1 MQSVNQ
7 PTIYTLTYPIFHIII
22 AITISISQIVCQR
35 QLLLFPV
42 FLLTKFLLPGFR
54 ASFVFWKAFTIRCF
68 FVELFYVLPL
78 VDRSIIV
85 CYSQVGVVRKGGEP
99 RRQASTG
106 NGYSNI
112 SLLIRKQTWNI
123 IQYSRYFL
131 SFFKPSKNLLF
142 TKCHFLLFVNCSLAL
157 KDVTRIYIFG
167 DYVDRMNDVSKLDT
181 QLHSGLINF
190 RRIVFE

>member
-35 QLLLFPV
+35 QLLLFPPSG
-42 FLLTKFLLPGFR
+42 FSCIFCLLESLYHSL
-54 ASFVFWKAFTIRCF
+54 F
-68 FVELFYVLPL
+68 FAELFYVLPL

-112 SLLIRKQTWNI
+112 SLLIRKQTQNI
-123 IQYSRYFL
+123 IQNSCYFL

-142 TKCHFLLFVNCSLAL
+142 TKCHFLLFVNSSLAL
-157 KDVTRIYIFG
+157 KDVTRIYLFG
-167 DYVDRMNDVSKLDT
+167 DYLDRMNDVSKIDT
-181 QLHSGLINF
+181 QLHSGLNNF